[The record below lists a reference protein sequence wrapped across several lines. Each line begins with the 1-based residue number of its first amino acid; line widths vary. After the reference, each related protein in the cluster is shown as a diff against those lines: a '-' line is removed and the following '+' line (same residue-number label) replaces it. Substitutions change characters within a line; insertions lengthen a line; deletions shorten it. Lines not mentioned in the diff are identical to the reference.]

1 MTAVSWT
8 RKPVSSR
15 HGRRNVDSTEFRA
28 LPACNPT
35 GNVELIQAGLRYW
48 VVSGRLQVDA
58 VDATYGDR
66 LGNGRGEHWF
76 SVGLRVLT
84 PAFLP

>member
-1 MTAVSWT
+1 
-8 RKPVSSR
+8 
-15 HGRRNVDSTEFRA
+15 
-28 LPACNPT
+28 
-35 GNVELIQAGLRYW
+35 
-48 VVSGRLQVDA
+48 VDA

-66 LGNGRGEHWF
+66 LGNSRGEHGF